1 MAEPFSTCGNT
12 GSGCGGC
19 SDETMCSLA
28 PGCSFDSTATP
39 ACSCDS
45 GYSVSTL
52 CDGAGNL
59 QTFFFDSSSGECHGG
74 EHIDLSA
81 AVGVFDTPIDED
93 DGGRCDHRGRQ
104 GSEESG
110 WYELYGREA
119 SCQDVPYGYPPRAA
133 YYVDDP
139 SCSGDMAPGFMV
151 PHGDSTW
158 EGLKNCACCEP
169 GIPPPPSDLVIF

>member
-1 MAEPFSTCGNT
+1 MHDDCFCARDDVAEPFSTCGNT

-59 QTFFFDSSSGECHGG
+59 QTFFFDSSSGDCHGG

-110 WYELYGREA
+110 WYEPTMTEND
-119 SCQDVPYGYPPRAA
+119 S
-133 YYVDDP
+133 
-139 SCSGDMAPGFMV
+139 SGALRSRSSFCMGL
-151 PHGDSTW
+151 STI
-158 EGLKNCACCEP
+158 E
-169 GIPPPPSDLVIF
+169 

>member
-1 MAEPFSTCGNT
+1 MHDDCFCARDDVAEPVSTCGNT

-59 QTFFFDSSSGECHGG
+59 QTFFFDSSYHFS
-74 EHIDLSA
+74 
-81 AVGVFDTPIDED
+81 
-93 DGGRCDHRGRQ
+93 
-104 GSEESG
+104 
-110 WYELYGREA
+110 
-119 SCQDVPYGYPPRAA
+119 
-133 YYVDDP
+133 
-139 SCSGDMAPGFMV
+139 
-151 PHGDSTW
+151 
-158 EGLKNCACCEP
+158 
-169 GIPPPPSDLVIF
+169 IF